1 MRHHLPSLLL
11 LPLLALLLGAC
22 ITEDVPADTR
32 RGNFEA
38 LWRTLDERYC
48 FFAEKAGAYGLDWE
62 EVHRRYG
69 ERVDER
75 MTSYQLFDVMA
86 GMVRELRDGHVNL
99 SAPHDVAR
107 YGEWYDAYP
116 ANYSDSLQRVYLGR
130 ADDYALAAGLAY
142 RRLDDN
148 IGYVR
153 CASFANGFGDGNLHE
168 VMAALALCDGLIV
181 DVRSNG
187 GGMLTAAAKLAS
199 LFINEP
205 VTGGYM
211 RHKRGPGHDDF
222 SAAEPFRLEPFE
234 GLRWQKPVVV
244 LTNRRT
250 YSAANSFVMFLKGLP
265 QVTVVGDLTGGGA
278 GLPLTSELPCGWT
291 VRFSACPMYDRDMRL
306 TEAGIAPDVKVD
318 LLPGDFARSRDTLIE
333 TARRLLRTRAGSR

>member
-1 MRHHLPSLLL
+1 MRNHLPSLFL

-48 FFAEKAGAYGLDWE
+48 FFAEKADAYGLDWE
-62 EVHRRYG
+62 EVYRRYG

-205 VTGGYM
+205 VTGATCAI
-211 RHKRGPGHDDF
+211 
-222 SAAEPFRLEPFE
+222 SAVPATTTSPPPSRFASSP
-234 GLRWQKPVVV
+234 LR
-244 LTNRRT
+244 
-250 YSAANSFVMFLKGLP
+250 AC
-265 QVTVVGDLTGGGA
+265 A
-278 GLPLTSELPCGWT
+278 G
-291 VRFSACPMYDRDMRL
+291 
-306 TEAGIAPDVKVD
+306 
-318 LLPGDFARSRDTLIE
+318 RSL
-333 TARRLLRTRAGSR
+333 SWS